1 MSAKSDTRCTLHG
14 DGKLALCINHQLRQL
29 RDGPEHCMLHESCDR
44 SVLGLGCPI
53 EVGSDIRCRYVSRT
67 AYQLSGG
74 QNWNARRRS
83 ESTTRPVKIRRPSFD
98 FAARP
103 PSDTYTGPVPILSG
117 KIHQQRRKVPSWSQ
131 TYFGPPVGQL
141 QEQSDKS
148 ASRMIFSRQ
157 ATRADTHTYSTKLV

>member
-67 AYQLSGG
+67 TYRLSGG
-74 QNWNARRRS
+74 QKKLECKKETGVN
-83 ESTTRPVKIRRPSFD
+83 D
-98 FAARP
+98 AACI
-103 PSDTYTGPVPILSG
+103 DTKAVI
-117 KIHQQRRKVPSWSQ
+117 
-131 TYFGPPVGQL
+131 
-141 QEQSDKS
+141 
-148 ASRMIFSRQ
+148 
-157 ATRADTHTYSTKLV
+157 